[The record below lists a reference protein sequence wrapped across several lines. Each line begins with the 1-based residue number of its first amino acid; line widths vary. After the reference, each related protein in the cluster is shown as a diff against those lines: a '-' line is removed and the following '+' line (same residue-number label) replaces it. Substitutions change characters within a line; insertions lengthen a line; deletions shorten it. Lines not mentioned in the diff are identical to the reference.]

1 MDLDVWAEN
10 IPFNETRAYVQRVAW
25 HAVVFD
31 WLGERKHRPAKDWL
45 RLVRPPP
52 ATVTDDPA
60 GTP

>member
-31 WLGERKHRPAKDWL
+31 WLADRKARNVKDWL
-45 RLVRPPP
+45 RAVKPP
-52 ATVTDDPA
+52 AAPA
-60 GTP
+60 PDGFQSG